1 MYHVTSILHL
11 KASSP
16 WQWNVAANC
25 NWTVFPCLHLVGEN
39 AHSCPNIISKSP
51 ERHLYRTVWGP
62 VSASKSVTVDRG
74 RDVLTG
80 LSQSWPI
87 SGVISLVLEGA
98 VVSLPRSMWATPGK
112 GKFPREY
119 QIREKQTNKYLPQ
132 LANMDYRQKS
142 SRLWTIRGEI
152 IKGSFGD

>member
-1 MYHVTSILHL
+1 M
-11 KASSP
+11 
-16 WQWNVAANC
+16 
-25 NWTVFPCLHLVGEN
+25 
-39 AHSCPNIISKSP
+39 
-51 ERHLYRTVWGP
+51 
-62 VSASKSVTVDRG
+62 SASKSVTVDRG

-142 SRLWTIRGEI
+142 SRL
-152 IKGSFGD
+152 